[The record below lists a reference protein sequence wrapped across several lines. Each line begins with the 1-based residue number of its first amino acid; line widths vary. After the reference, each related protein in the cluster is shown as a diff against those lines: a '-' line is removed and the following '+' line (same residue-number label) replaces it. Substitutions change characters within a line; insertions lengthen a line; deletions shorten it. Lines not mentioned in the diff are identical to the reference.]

1 MPIFALALCK
11 DRNKLLMIFLS
22 RKKLKYKL
30 LVGNWPVAHRKR
42 KTSKIAVQI
51 EVFTAVYDTDV

>member
-1 MPIFALALCK
+1 MAAKIIEKKINVMVEKIL
-11 DRNKLLMIFLS
+11 FLS

>member
-1 MPIFALALCK
+1 MAAKIIEKRINVMVEKIL
-11 DRNKLLMIFLS
+11 FLY